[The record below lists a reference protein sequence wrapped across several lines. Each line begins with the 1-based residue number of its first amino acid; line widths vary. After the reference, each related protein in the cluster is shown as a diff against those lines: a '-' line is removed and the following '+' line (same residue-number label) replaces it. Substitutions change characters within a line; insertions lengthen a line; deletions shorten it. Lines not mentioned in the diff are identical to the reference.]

1 MQEVKMEIEIKI
13 HNWIINRPISNTL
26 IILKAYYKTV
36 KDSFHN
42 IAPMAVL
49 TLNITHHRANQMALS
64 PSSTTMME
72 PTTLRTWCRDSK
84 IIQIFMMPTQVT
96 FFKNKWIP
104 LGLEVLELLTGLHL
118 DRSNTVITIKL
129 VVVLTIWGLT
139 TIMGHNP
146 LNRIKASESMLRT
159 DALDQR
165 SLKHPKIMEICSL
178 FNKQTVWKTVHK

>member
-1 MQEVKMEIEIKI
+1 M
-13 HNWIINRPISNTL
+13 
-26 IILKAYYKTV
+26 KAYYKTV

-49 TLNITHHRANQMALS
+49 ILNITHHKASQMAPS
-64 PSSTTMME
+64 PNSTTMME
-72 PTTLRTWCRDSK
+72 PTTLRTWCRDFK
-84 IIQIFMMPTQVT
+84 IIQTFMMPIQVT

-104 LGLEVLELLTGLHL
+104 LGLEVFELLTGLHL

-139 TIMGHNP
+139 TIMGHNH
-146 LNRIKASESMLRT
+146 LNRIRASAWMLRT
-159 DALDQR
+159 DVPDQR

-178 FNKQTVWKTVHK
+178 FNKQIVWKTVHK